1 MNLSRCL
8 VPVVLGI
15 CLFCLATSCG
25 APEQVSYLQDLQRD
39 IPMEVQQ
46 PQQLKL
52 KPGDRLRITVFS
64 RDRELSALFNLS
76 SIGSTNLYGANSG
89 GGSGVSGGQYLSYTV
104 DPEGYVEIPTLGRVL
119 VEGLTRL
126 EVAERVK
133 DKLIETQLLLDPTV
147 IVDYAGLSFT
157 VLGEVGRKGRIE
169 IPTDQITIL
178 EAIALAGDLTI
189 EGQRENVLVLR
200 TEDGVQNAY
209 TIDLTKT
216 GSIYDSP
223 VYYLQQH
230 DLIYVEPNAKRRAQ
244 SDINAT
250 TFRTFSFWVSIP
262 TLIVSLLSLITR
274 FIPITPGN

>member
-1 MNLSRCL
+1 MTRIKTLELS
-8 VPVVLGI
+8 VVCMI
-15 CLFCLATSCG
+15 QLFLLTSCG
-25 APEQVSYLQDLQRD
+25 APEQVSYLQDLQRGV
-39 IPMEVQQ
+39 PMEVQQ
-46 PQQLKL
+46 PQHLTL
-52 KPGDRLRITVFS
+52 KPGDRLRIVVFS
-64 RDRELSALFNLS
+64 RDRELAAMFNLTG
-76 SIGSTNLYGANSG
+76 IGTNGYTG
-89 GGSGVSGGQYLSYTV
+89 GNVSGGYMGNGQGLSYTV

-147 IVDYAGLSFT
+147 IVDYAGLSFS

-178 EAIALAGDLTI
+178 EALSLAGDLTI

-200 TEDGVQNAY
+200 TENGVQNAY
-209 TIDLTKT
+209 TIDLTNT
-216 GSIYDSP
+216 ASVYESP
-223 VYYLQQH
+223 VYYLQQN

>member
-76 SIGSTNLYGANSG
+76 NMGSTNLYGANSG

-147 IVDYAGLSFT
+147 IVDYH
-157 VLGEVGRKGRIE
+157 
-169 IPTDQITIL
+169 
-178 EAIALAGDLTI
+178 
-189 EGQRENVLVLR
+189 RE
-200 TEDGVQNAY
+200 AY
-209 TIDLTKT
+209 THPAEDVRITFDKRLR
-216 GSIYDSP
+216 DSDRP
-223 VYYLQQH
+223 DH
-230 DLIYVEPNAKRRAQ
+230 DPRGHC
-244 SDINAT
+244 
-250 TFRTFSFWVSIP
+250 
-262 TLIVSLLSLITR
+262 
-274 FIPITPGN
+274 PGR

>member
-8 VPVVLGI
+8 VPVVLVI

-39 IPMEVQQ
+39 IPMEVQK

-76 SIGSTNLYGANSG
+76 NIGSTNLYGANSG

-104 DPEGYVEIPTLGRVL
+104 DPEGYVEIPTLGRAL

-157 VLGEVGRKGRIE
+157 VLGEVGHKGRIE

-223 VYYLQQH
+223 VYYLQQN

-250 TFRTFSFWVSIP
+250 TFRSFGFWVSIP
-262 TLIVSLLSLITR
+262 SLVISLVTLVTR

>member
-1 MNLSRCL
+1 MTIRYRGLIPAL
-8 VPVVLGI
+8 LG
-15 CLFCLATSCG
+15 FCLLFLLPACG
-25 APEQVSYLQDLQRD
+25 APEKVSYFQDLQRD
-39 IPMEVQQ
+39 LPLEVQQ
-46 PQQLKL
+46 PQHLTL

-76 SIGSTNLYGANSG
+76 NNGSY
-89 GGSGVSGGQYLSYTV
+89 GGSSDGAANGQRLSYTV
-104 DPEGYVEIPTLGRVL
+104 DPDGYVEVPTLGPVH
-119 VEGLTRL
+119 VAGLSRL
-126 EVAERVK
+126 EIAAKVK
-133 DKLIETQLLLDPTV
+133 QQLIETKLLLDPTV
-147 IVDYAGLSFT
+147 IVDYAGLCFT

-178 EAIALAGDLTI
+178 EALALAGDLTI

-216 GSIYDSP
+216 ASIYESP
-223 VYYLQQH
+223 VYYLQQN

-250 TFRTFSFWVSIP
+250 TFRSFGFWVSIP
-262 TLIVSLLSLITR
+262 SLIISLATLITR
-274 FIPITPGN
+274 FIPIGSGN

>member
-1 MNLSRCL
+1 MRFFFMTRFETLALTAVCMIQLFLLS
-8 VPVVLGI
+8 
-15 CLFCLATSCG
+15 SCG
-25 APEQVSYLQDLQRD
+25 APEQVSYLQDLQRGV
-39 IPMEVQQ
+39 PLEVQQ
-46 PQQLKL
+46 PQHLTL

-76 SIGSTNLYGANSG
+76 GANNGNLASVG
-89 GGSGVSGGQYLSYTV
+89 NGQQHLSYTV
-104 DPEGYVEIPTLGRVL
+104 DPDGYVEIPTLGRVL

-147 IVDYAGLSFT
+147 IVDYAGLSFS

-178 EAIALAGDLTI
+178 EALALAGDLTI

-200 TEDGVQNAY
+200 TENGVQNAY

-216 GSIYDSP
+216 ESVYDSP
-223 VYYLQQH
+223 VYYLQQN

-262 TLIVSLLSLITR
+262 TLIVSVLSLITR